1 MICFETI
8 YSYCCEDI
16 SLIENYK
23 EAVESSEKY
32 DCHHRLEIQ
41 GDKIVSVEKL
51 KEMNL
56 YYNRPANELIF
67 LKHTYHTSMH
77 GKLQPHPS
85 REPWNKGTSYFNN
98 GTIEIQAKECPDGF
112 VKGRLP
118 RNKEWSEKISKSRL
132 KNPTVITDEL
142 RKKLRESHLGNKLS
156 QAAK

>member
-23 EAVESSEKY
+23 EAAESSEKY

-67 LKHTYHTSMH
+67 LKHTDHTSMH
-77 GKLQPHPS
+77 GKL
-85 REPWNKGTSYFNN
+85 
-98 GTIEIQAKECPDGF
+98 
-112 VKGRLP
+112 
-118 RNKEWSEKISKSRL
+118 
-132 KNPTVITDEL
+132 
-142 RKKLRESHLGNKLS
+142 
-156 QAAK
+156 